1 MPSRV
6 AAQERACAE
15 ELSRARQSQRQGN
28 RVMLIE
34 VLYVP
39 GCPNHEPAI
48 RRLKKVLRSE
58 ALDLPVH
65 EIPVNDDKAAR
76 SLRFPG
82 SPTIRINGR
91 DAEPGEPRTFGL
103 YLSAVFGRR
112 PAALGRNVATGN
124 FCGQGIRR

>member
-1 MPSRV
+1 
-6 AAQERACAE
+6 
-15 ELSRARQSQRQGN
+15 
-28 RVMLIE
+28 MLIE

-48 RRLKKVLRSE
+48 HRLKKVLRSE

-103 YLSAVFGRR
+103 TCRLYSGGDRLPSEEMLQRAISAAKEKEINRGK
-112 PAALGRNVATGN
+112 N
-124 FCGQGIRR
+124 